1 MPVVGDEAH
10 ILAEPKGK
18 HHGRHERRLAE
29 HRETFLVIGV
39 IRAVGFA
46 VQLAASLAP
55 NLGEEER
62 VIDKDAIDTLLVL
75 VEVPDVVA
83 EGVDADGGVPGTLV
97 LVVAGRDCH
106 HLVAALGEL
115 DGERADDVAEASSLG
130 PGGNLGGDEDDLHGA
145 VSLGG
150 VGRAGLLGD
159 GGEEG
164 VREISLKLVI
174 ERCFEWLSRVGKI
187 WAHA

>member
-1 MPVVGDEAH
+1 M
-10 ILAEPKGK
+10 
-18 HHGRHERRLAE
+18 
-29 HRETFLVIGV
+29 
-39 IRAVGFA
+39 
-46 VQLAASLAP
+46 
-55 NLGEEER
+55 
-62 VIDKDAIDTLLVL
+62 
-75 VEVPDVVA
+75 
-83 EGVDADGGVPGTLV
+83 
-97 LVVAGRDCH
+97 
-106 HLVAALGEL
+106 AALGEL

-159 GGEEG
+159 GEEG
-164 VREISLKLVI
+164 VREIRIKLMI